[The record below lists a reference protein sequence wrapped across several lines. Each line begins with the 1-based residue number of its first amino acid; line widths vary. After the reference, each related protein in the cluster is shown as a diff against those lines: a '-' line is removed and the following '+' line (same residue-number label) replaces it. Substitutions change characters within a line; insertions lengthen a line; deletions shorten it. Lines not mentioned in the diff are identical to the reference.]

1 MHIFMKLFGFS
12 LLLTILCLCWGCKD
26 NTPSGKITSDVVVIP
41 ATASGKTSTDKV
53 PIMSFE
59 KTEHDFGKVIR
70 GEKVT
75 YRFKFKNTGKAP
87 LLISNVASSCGCTV
101 PEYSKLPIQPDQE
114 GEITV
119 TFNSQSMSGFKRK
132 SVTVMANTQ
141 PSMTSLWLTATVFN
155 PSEN

>member
-1 MHIFMKLFGFS
+1 MKKIGFCV
-12 LLLTILCLCWGCKD
+12 LLLMIFAIFGCQERQE
-26 NTPSGKITSDVVVIP
+26 NGEITSDVVVIP
-41 ATASGKTSTDKV
+41 ATASGKTITDKI
-53 PIMSFE
+53 PIITFE

-101 PEYSKLPIQPDQE
+101 PEYSKLPIQPNGE

-132 SVTVMANTQ
+132 GVTVMANTQ

-155 PSEN
+155 PSED

>member
-1 MHIFMKLFGFS
+1 MKHFGFCI
-12 LLLTILCLCWGCKD
+12 LFLTVLGFFGCKESENPD
-26 NTPSGKITSDVVVIP
+26 KITSDVVVIP
-41 ATASGKTSTDKV
+41 ATASGKAATDKV
-53 PIMSFE
+53 PMMTFE
-59 KTEHDFGKVIR
+59 KTEHDFGKIMC

-114 GEITV
+114 GEIIV

-141 PSMTSLWLTATVFN
+141 PSMTSLWVTATVN
-155 PSEN
+155 TPTDK